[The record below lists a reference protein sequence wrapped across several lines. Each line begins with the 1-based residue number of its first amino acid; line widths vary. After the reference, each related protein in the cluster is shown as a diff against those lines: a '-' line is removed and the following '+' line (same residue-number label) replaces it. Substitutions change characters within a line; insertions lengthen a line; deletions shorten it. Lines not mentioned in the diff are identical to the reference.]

1 MTRASLTSRL
11 ARLGLPLAV
20 SLAISAPAFAE
31 LTVGVSLALTGPG
44 SALGI
49 PVKNGFDLWPAEI
62 GGEKV
67 KLIILD
73 DTGDPSQATRNA
85 RKFATE
91 ESVDVMLGSTQT
103 PGGMAIATVAN
114 ETQTVHMAFAP
125 IPLAGDKTAWSF
137 VVPQSVKLMA
147 DAVVKDIKAKKFK
160 TIGLIGF
167 SDPWGEQWHDALSK
181 GLEGSGTRI
190 VANEKYG
197 RADTSVTGQVLKL
210 VSANPE
216 AILIAGSGTG
226 AALPQ
231 TALAER
237 GYKGQVY
244 QTHGAGSSDFLR
256 IAGKSAEGTI
266 LPIGPVLVPR
276 QLPDWHPSKKVVQ
289 EFVKNYQAKFGD
301 KSPVVFGAHS
311 YDAALILDKA
321 VPVAKKTAKPG
332 TPEFRKAL
340 REAIESVKDI
350 AAVNGVYNFTP
361 KDHFGLDERGSVMV
375 KVSKG
380 DWELLK

>member
-1 MTRASLTSRL
+1 MTFQASSLRK
-11 ARLGLPLAV
+11 PVLAV
-20 SLAISAPAFAE
+20 ALAAGLLAPVVSSAQI
-31 LTVGVSLALTGPG
+31 TVGVTLALTGPG

-49 PVKNGFDLWPAEI
+49 PVKNGFDLWPTEI

-91 ESVDVMLGSTQT
+91 EKVDVMLGSSQT
-103 PGGMAIATVAN
+103 PGAMAVMTVAS
-114 ETQTVHMAFAP
+114 ETQTLHMTFAP
-125 IPLAGDKTAWSF
+125 IPWTPERGPYSF
-137 VVPQSVKLMA
+137 VIPQSVSLMA
-147 DAVVKDIKAKKFK
+147 ASVMNDMKARKLK

-167 SDPWGEQWHDALSK
+167 SDPWGEQWYDALSK
-181 GLEGSGTRI
+181 GLEGSGIRI

-210 VSANPE
+210 VAANPDG
-216 AILIAGSGTG
+216 ILIAGSGTG

-237 GYKGQVY
+237 NFRGQIY
-244 QTHGAGSSDFLR
+244 QTHGAGSGDFLR
-256 IAGKSAEGTI
+256 IAGKAAEKVI
-266 LPIGPVLVPR
+266 LPIGPVLVPG
-276 QLPDWHPSKKVVQ
+276 QLPDNHPSKPVIQK
-289 EFVKNYQAKFGD
+289 FVTAFQGKFGD

-311 YDAALILDKA
+311 YDVSVLLERI
-321 VPVAKKTAKPG
+321 VPIAKKTAKPG

-340 REAIESVKDI
+340 RDALESQTEI
-350 AAVNGVYNFTP
+350 AAVNGVYNFKPT
-361 KDHFGLDERGSVMV
+361 DHYGLDARGAILVQ
-375 KVSKG
+375 VSG
-380 DWELLK
+380 GNWQLLK